1 MQLAR
6 DFGWNS
12 YVEVN
17 SHNYYYVTEPDSL
30 QTMGQC
36 QSIDICRAL
45 TFVSDFLCTLQLDS
59 YFCNVA
65 TLVYYYSISGVQE
78 VQQSS

>member
-36 QSIDICRAL
+36 QSIDICRAVIK
-45 TFVSDFLCTLQLDS
+45 VSDFLCTLQLDS

-65 TLVYYYSISGVQE
+65 SLVYHYSISGI
-78 VQQSS
+78 